1 MMKRAFSRVPGTR
14 LASKRTLLLG
24 TGMQSIEPPELVP
37 HRYWQFLNTQ
47 DVFFQIRLWPLW
59 AQRLILLPHKSDSQ
73 MYNLFFFLNA
83 NGLLPGLCKSWI
95 IAFDYDWREKRLVDG
110 VYTPKEIIDM
120 NKVMV
125 KAYNGTLL
133 QGNKRVFD
141 ITLGRPVNM

>member
-1 MMKRAFSRVPGTR
+1 MMEFFIRAFPRTR

-83 NGLLPGLCKSWI
+83 NGLLPGLCKAWI
-95 IAFDYDWREKRLVDG
+95 IAYDYDWRLKRLVDG

-125 KAYNGTLL
+125 KGYNGTLL
-133 QGNKRVFD
+133 QGTKRVFD